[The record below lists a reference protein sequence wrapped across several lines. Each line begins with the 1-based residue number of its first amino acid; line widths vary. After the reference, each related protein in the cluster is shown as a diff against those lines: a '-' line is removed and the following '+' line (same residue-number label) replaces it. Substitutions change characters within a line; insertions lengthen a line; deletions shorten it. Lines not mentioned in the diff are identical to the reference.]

1 VQVLDHYVGRR
12 VPTVDQPV
20 VVTKPGGTVTIGQFQ
35 VVGREQ
41 DFPPFQTGE
50 EYILFLE
57 YDPVTSRFE
66 VPLGAQ
72 GAFRNIGGTLSQV
85 SETRAW
91 NDGQPM
97 SMQTFVEQLKNAA
110 AAK

>member
-66 VPLGAQ
+66 VPSARKGHSAISAERCHKFQ
-72 GAFRNIGGTLSQV
+72 RRERGTTASPCPCRHLLS
-85 SETRAW
+85 
-91 NDGQPM
+91 N
-97 SMQTFVEQLKNAA
+97 
-110 AAK
+110 